1 MNHSEQTIHPAVI
14 TAAEPA
20 YGPGWLLL
28 ARTPNGPSEERLLG
42 TRAVLI
48 SLSSAT
54 TTQLQRAANET
65 LNLYDKDA
73 SASPAERARR
83 ALAVTQK
90 LLGEKVAVGLVALSR
105 NEVLAARTSGVA
117 IAARRS
123 TDGRTTTIMLPEE
136 APGAASRTLERGGI
150 SATRLSMSPEDRVAM
165 AMTAEEVKRAVKTQ
179 TPASGV
185 LAPLSYPAVLL
196 EVLPPV
202 RKTIERVTPEP
213 DNLIN
218 VPVDPV
224 AVAKMNARARW
235 EEGNLERQARITAAI
250 PAAPKADPNRPEA
263 HTQPYEPIDSAAQA
277 VIDARR
283 PSTRTGVEPRARG
296 KSQPPPAR
304 DQRTSDAV
312 RAAQEAAR
320 AEARLRAEHRSVA
333 EPQVERSWRE
343 RAATSSSF
351 WQRAAA
357 RIANEIERRAPWLTI
372 TPTKPTLRA
381 DSGGEEQAEHDVQRT
396 RRRRSAA
403 LLLAAVLVAGVGGAT
418 GLVLNG
424 STPELDA
431 AARARE
437 ALRNAEIGIAE
448 ALDPQTNLLVNDPAR
463 VKSLLLTAV
472 ADLNLAQSGGSP
484 LAQITELRARAT
496 ETLDKIF
503 LVSATTPIELFNFE
517 AAGATVEI
525 QAIVQ
530 GPDGLPY
537 VIDKVTG
544 AVYRIDA
551 GRGRATVVYQ
561 PGFDLFGTR
570 TGRALLLAASGPDL
584 VVFDA
589 SSNLWR
595 WRPSDGAGKGTLV
608 KLRVRDGE
616 LWGSDVK
623 AIVGFAA
630 DPGTGLYRLYVVD
643 PSARQILRYQPA
655 PDGTGYP
662 ATPTAYLINPLSLGA
677 MTSIAIDG
685 DVYMTI
691 DGALRRYSGGAPDDW
706 SPAEIGDE
714 LLRPTLTPTLVMSA
728 GASRTG
734 VIYVWDSSAKR
745 VIAYSKA
752 TSGAMLAQYVISDQD
767 APLGEV
773 LGGYILP
780 ASDGG
785 APTFVW
791 AETGRVRSA
800 VLGKPV
806 TQEPGA
812 SAEPTPD
819 PVIESPIPTP

>member
-1 MNHSEQTIHPAVI
+1 VTGDEEQT
-14 TAAEPA
+14 
-20 YGPGWLLL
+20 
-28 ARTPNGPSEERLLG
+28 ER
-42 TRAVLI
+42 
-48 SLSSAT
+48 
-54 TTQLQRAANET
+54 
-65 LNLYDKDA
+65 
-73 SASPAERARR
+73 
-83 ALAVTQK
+83 
-90 LLGEKVAVGLVALSR
+90 
-105 NEVLAARTSGVA
+105 
-117 IAARRS
+117 
-123 TDGRTTTIMLPEE
+123 
-136 APGAASRTLERGGI
+136 
-150 SATRLSMSPEDRVAM
+150 
-165 AMTAEEVKRAVKTQ
+165 
-179 TPASGV
+179 
-185 LAPLSYPAVLL
+185 
-196 EVLPPV
+196 
-202 RKTIERVTPEP
+202 
-213 DNLIN
+213 
-218 VPVDPV
+218 
-224 AVAKMNARARW
+224 
-235 EEGNLERQARITAAI
+235 
-250 PAAPKADPNRPEA
+250 
-263 HTQPYEPIDSAAQA
+263 
-277 VIDARR
+277 
-283 PSTRTGVEPRARG
+283 
-296 KSQPPPAR
+296 
-304 DQRTSDAV
+304 
-312 RAAQEAAR
+312 
-320 AEARLRAEHRSVA
+320 
-333 EPQVERSWRE
+333 
-343 RAATSSSF
+343 
-351 WQRAAA
+351 
-357 RIANEIERRAPWLTI
+357 
-372 TPTKPTLRA
+372 
-381 DSGGEEQAEHDVQRT
+381 DVQRT

-403 LLLAAVLVAGVGGAT
+403 LLLAAVLVAGLGGAT
-418 GLVLNG
+418 ALVLNS
-424 STPELDA
+424 STPELNA

-472 ADLNLAQSGGSP
+472 ADLNLAQSGGGP
-484 LAQITELRARAT
+484 LAQISALREQAT
-496 ETLDKIF
+496 ETLNKIF
-503 LVSATTPIELFNFE
+503 LVSETSPIELFNFE

-530 GPDGLPY
+530 GPDGRPY

-551 GRGRATVVYQ
+551 ERGRATVVYQ
-561 PGFDLFGTR
+561 PGFDLYGTR

-662 ATPTAYLINPLSLGA
+662 ATPTAYLINPLSLSA

-685 DVYMTI
+685 DVYMTS

-706 SPAEIGDE
+706 VPAVIGDE
-714 LLRPTLTPTLVMSA
+714 LLRPTLTPALVMSA
-728 GASRTG
+728 GAARTG
-734 VIYVWDSSAKR
+734 VVYVWDSSAQR

-752 TSGAMLAQYVISDQD
+752 TSGAMLAQYVITDQD
-767 APLGEV
+767 APIGEV

-791 AETGRVRSA
+791 AEAGRVRSA

-806 TQEPGA
+806 TQEPGT

-819 PVIESPIPTP
+819 PVIETPIPTP

>member
-1 MNHSEQTIHPAVI
+1 MEHTEQTIHPAVL

-20 YGPGWLLL
+20 FGEGWLLL

-48 SLSSAT
+48 SRTGAT
-54 TTQLQRAANET
+54 REQLQRVANEL
-65 LNLYDKDA
+65 LNHFDKDA

-83 ALAVTQK
+83 AIISAQG
-90 LLGEKVAVGLVALSR
+90 LLGEGAAVGLVALAR
-105 NEVLAARTSGVA
+105 DEVLVARTSGVA
-117 IAARRS
+117 IAARRT
-123 TDGRTTTIMLPEE
+123 TDGRATTIMLPED

-150 SATRLSMSPEDRVAM
+150 STTRLSMSPEDRVAI
-165 AMTAEEVKRAVKTQ
+165 AITADDATRTVKLR
-179 TPASGV
+179 TPASGAF
-185 LAPLSYPAVLL
+185 APLTYPAVLL

-202 RKTIERVTPEP
+202 RKALQRTAPTPET
-213 DNLIN
+213 LIT
-218 VPVDPV
+218 VPTDPV
-224 AVAKMNARARW
+224 AVAKINARARW
-235 EEGNLERQARITAAI
+235 EEGNLEREARIAAAK
-250 PAAPKADPNRPEA
+250 PAAPKANPNRPDA
-263 HTQPYEPIDSAAQA
+263 VTQPYEPIDSAAQA

-283 PSTRTGVEPRARG
+283 PSARSGVDPRARG
-296 KSQPPPAR
+296 KSQPPQAR

-320 AEARLRAEHRSVA
+320 AKARLRAEHRSAA

-343 RAATSSSF
+343 RAATSASF

-357 RIANEIERRAPWLTI
+357 RIANEVERRAPWLTI
-372 TPTKPTLRA
+372 TPAEPTLRA
-381 DSGGEEQAEHDVQRT
+381 ATGGEEQAEHEVQRT

-403 LLLAAVLVAGVGGAT
+403 ILLAAVLVAGVGGAT
-418 GLVLNG
+418 ALVLNG

-431 AARARE
+431 AAKARE
-437 ALRNAEIGIAE
+437 ALRNAEIGINE
-448 ALDPQTNLLVNDPAR
+448 ALDPQTNLLVNDPERA
-463 VKSLLLTAV
+463 KSLLLAAV
-472 ADLNLAQSGGSP
+472 ANLNLAEGGGGPSG
-484 LAQITELRARAT
+484 QIASLRTQAT
-496 ETLDKIF
+496 ETLNKIF
-503 LVSATTPIELFNFE
+503 LVNTTSPIELFDFS
-517 AAGATVEI
+517 AAGAAVEI

-551 GRGRATVVYQ
+551 ERGRATVVYQ
-561 PGFDLFGTR
+561 PGFDLYGTR
-570 TGRALLLAASGPDL
+570 TGRALLLAAAGPDL

-595 WRPSDGAGKGTLV
+595 WRPSDASGKGTLV

-662 ATPTAYLINPLSLGA
+662 ATPTAYLITPMALGT
-677 MTSIAIDG
+677 MTGIAIDG
-685 DVYMTI
+685 DVYMTS
-691 DGALRRYSGGAPDDW
+691 DGVLRRYSGGAADDW
-706 SPAEIGDE
+706 SPAKIGDE
-714 LLRPTLTPTLVMSA
+714 LLRPLLTPTLVMSA

-734 VIYVWDSSAKR
+734 IIYVWDRSARR

-752 TSGAMLAQYVISDQD
+752 SSGAMLAQYIISEQGNTV
-767 APLGEV
+767 GEI

-780 ASDGG
+780 AADGG

-791 AETGRVRSA
+791 AEAGRVRSA
-800 VLGKPV
+800 VLGTAV

-812 SAEPTPD
+812 SVDPTPD
-819 PVIESPIPTP
+819 PVIETPVPTP

>member
-1 MNHSEQTIHPAVI
+1 MNHSEQTVHPAVL

-20 YGPGWLLL
+20 FGPGWLLL
-28 ARTPNGPSEERLLG
+28 ARTPKGPSEERVLG

-48 SLSSAT
+48 LLTGAT
-54 TTQLQRAANET
+54 ADQLGKAANET
-65 LNLYDKDA
+65 LNLYDNDA

-83 ALAVTQK
+83 ALAAAQK
-90 LLGEKVAVGLVALSR
+90 RLGESVAVGLVALSR
-105 NEVLAARTSGVA
+105 NEVLVARTSGVA
-117 IAARRS
+117 IAARR
-123 TDGRTTTIMLPEE
+123 TTEGRTATIMLPDD
-136 APGAASRTLERGGI
+136 APGASSRTLERGGI

-165 AMTAEEVKRAVKTQ
+165 AITAEEAKRAVKTH
-179 TPASGV
+179 TPVSGV
-185 LAPLSYPAVLL
+185 LAPLAYPAVLL
-196 EVLPPV
+196 EVLLPV
-202 RKTIERVTPEP
+202 RKIVARATPES
-213 DNLIN
+213 DTLIN
-218 VPVDPV
+218 VPTDPV
-224 AVAKMNARARW
+224 AVAKINARTRW
-235 EEGNLERQARITAAI
+235 EEGNLEREARIAAAK
-250 PAAPKADPNRPEA
+250 PAAAKADPNRPDA
-263 HTQPYEPIDSAAQA
+263 HTQPYEPIDTAAQA

-283 PSTRTGVEPRARG
+283 PSARSGAEARARG
-296 KSQPPPAR
+296 KSQPPLAR

-320 AEARLRAEHRSVA
+320 AEARLRAEHRAAA
-333 EPQVERSWRE
+333 EPRVERSWRE
-343 RAATSSSF
+343 RAATSTSF
-351 WQRAAA
+351 WQRAVA

-372 TPTKPTLRA
+372 TPSEPTLRA
-381 DSGGEEQAEHDVQRT
+381 ATGGDEQAEQDVQRA

-403 LLLAAVLVAGVGGAT
+403 ILLAAVLIAGVGGAT
-418 GLVLNG
+418 ALVLNG
-424 STPELDA
+424 STPELDSA
-431 AARARE
+431 AKARE
-437 ALRNAEIGIAE
+437 ALRSAEIGITD

-463 VKSLLLTAV
+463 VKSLLLAAV
-472 ADLNLAQSGGSP
+472 VNLNLAEAGGSP
-484 LAQITELRARAT
+484 LTQITPLRAQAT
-496 ETLDKIF
+496 ETLNKIF
-503 LVSATTPIELFNFE
+503 LVNATTPIGLFDFQ

-551 GRGRATVVYQ
+551 ERGRATVVYQ
-561 PGFDLFGTR
+561 PGFDLYGTR
-570 TGRALLLAASGPDL
+570 TGRALLLTAAGPDL

-623 AIVGFAA
+623 AIIGFAA
-630 DPGTGLYRLYVVD
+630 DSGTGLYRLYVVD

-662 ATPTAYLINPLSLGA
+662 ATPTAYLINPMSLGA
-677 MTSIAIDG
+677 MTGIAIDG
-685 DVYMTI
+685 DVYMTS
-691 DGALRRYSGGAPDDW
+691 GGVLRRYSGGAPDDW

-714 LLRPTLTPTLVMSA
+714 LLRPLLTPTLLMSA

-734 VIYVWDSSAKR
+734 IIYVWDSSAHR

-752 TSGAMLAQYVISDQD
+752 SSGAMLAQYVINDGAD
-767 APLGEV
+767 PVGEI

-780 ASDGG
+780 AADGG

-791 AETGRVRSA
+791 AEAERVRSA

-812 SAEPTPD
+812 SVDPTPD
-819 PVIESPIPTP
+819 PVIETPIPTP

>member
-1 MNHSEQTIHPAVI
+1 MNHSEQTIHPAVL

-20 YGPGWLLL
+20 FGPGWLLL
-28 ARTPNGPSEERLLG
+28 ARTPKGPSEERLLG
-42 TRAVLI
+42 TRTVLI
-48 SLSSAT
+48 SLTGAT
-54 TTQLQRAANET
+54 AEQLQRAANET

-83 ALAVTQK
+83 ALAIAQK
-90 LLGEKVAVGLVALSR
+90 QLGEKVAVGLVALSR
-105 NEVLAARTSGVA
+105 NEVLVARTSGVA
-117 IAARRS
+117 IAARRT
-123 TDGRTTTIMLPEE
+123 TDGRTATIMLPED

-165 AMTAEEVKRAVKTQ
+165 AITADEAKRAVKTH
-179 TPASGV
+179 TPVSGV
-185 LAPLSYPAVLL
+185 LAPLTYPAVLL

-202 RKTIERVTPEP
+202 RKVLERAAPES
-213 DNLIN
+213 DSLMN
-218 VPVDPV
+218 VPTDPV
-224 AVAKMNARARW
+224 AVAKINARTRW
-235 EEGNLERQARITAAI
+235 EEGNLEREARITAAI
-250 PAAPKADPNRPEA
+250 PAAPKADPNRPDA
-263 HTQPYEPIDSAAQA
+263 HTQPYEPIDTAAQA

-283 PSTRTGVEPRARG
+283 PSTRSGVEPRARG

-304 DQRTSDAV
+304 EQRTSDAV

-320 AEARLRAEHRSVA
+320 AEARLRAEHRSAA

-343 RAATSSSF
+343 RAATSASF

-357 RIANEIERRAPWLTI
+357 RIANGIERRAPWLTI

-381 DSGGEEQAEHDVQRT
+381 DTGGEEQAEHDVQRA
-396 RRRRSAA
+396 RRRRSAT

-418 GLVLNG
+418 GLVLNS

-437 ALRNAEIGIAE
+437 ALRNAEIGITE

-472 ADLNLAQSGGSP
+472 ADLNLAQAGGSP
-484 LAQITELRARAT
+484 LVQITELRAQAT
-496 ETLDKIF
+496 ETLNKIF
-503 LVSATTPIELFNFE
+503 LVSATAPIELFNFE
-517 AAGATVEI
+517 AAGASVEI

-551 GRGRATVVYQ
+551 ARGRATVVYQ

-584 VVFDA
+584 LVFDA

-662 ATPTAYLINPLSLGA
+662 ATPTAYLINPLSLGT

-691 DGALRRYSGGAPDDW
+691 DGVLRRYSGGAPGDW
-706 SPAEIGDE
+706 SPAVIGDE

-734 VIYVWDSSAKR
+734 VVYVWDSSAKR

-752 TSGAMLAQYVISDQD
+752 ASGAMLAQYVISDQD

-791 AETGRVRSA
+791 AEAGRVRSA

-819 PVIESPIPTP
+819 PVIETPTPTP

>member
-165 AMTAEEVKRAVKTQ
+165 AMTAEEVKRAVKTH

>member
-1 MNHSEQTIHPAVI
+1 MNQSEQTIHPAVL

-20 YGPGWLLL
+20 FGQGWLLL
-28 ARTPNGPSEERLLG
+28 ARSPKGPSEERLLG

-48 SLSSAT
+48 TRIDAT
-54 TTQLQRAANET
+54 AEALQRAANET
-65 LNLYDKDA
+65 LNRFDVDA

-83 ALAVTQK
+83 AVAATQQ
-90 LLGEKVAVGLVALSR
+90 LLGESVGVGLIALTR
-105 NEVLAARTSGVA
+105 NEVLVARTSGVA
-117 IAARRS
+117 IASRRT
-123 TDGRTTTIMLPEE
+123 TDGRTATTMLPDD
-136 APGAASRTLERGGI
+136 APGASSRTHERGGI
-150 SATRLSMSPEDRVAM
+150 STARLSMAAGDRVAI
-165 AMTAEEVKRAVKTQ
+165 AKSVDDAKHTVKLR

-185 LAPLSYPAVLL
+185 FAPLIYPAVLL

-202 RKTIERVTPEP
+202 RKVEQRAAPTRETLL
-213 DNLIN
+213 D
-218 VPVDPV
+218 VPTDPV
-224 AVAKMNARARW
+224 AVAKRNARARW
-235 EEGNLERQARITAAI
+235 EEGNLEREARIAAAK
-250 PAAPKADPNRPEA
+250 PVAPKASPNRPEA
-263 HTQPYEPIDSAAQA
+263 TTQPYEPIDTAAQA

-283 PSTRTGVEPRARG
+283 PSARSGVEPRARG

-304 DQRTSDAV
+304 EQRTNEAV
-312 RAAQEAAR
+312 RVAQEQAR
-320 AEARLRAEHRSVA
+320 AAARLRAEHRSAA

-343 RAATSSSF
+343 RAATSTSL
-351 WQRAAA
+351 WQRITA
-357 RIANEIERRAPWLTI
+357 RLADTVERRAPWLTI
-372 TPTKPTLRA
+372 TPAEPSLRGTT
-381 DSGGEEQAEHDVQRT
+381 GGEEETERDVQRV

-418 GLVLNG
+418 TLLING
-424 STPELDA
+424 SAPELDA
-431 AARARE
+431 AAKARE
-437 ALRNAEIGIAE
+437 ALNNAEISIGE
-448 ALDPQTNLLVNDPAR
+448 ALDPQTNLLVNDPSR
-463 VKSLLLTAV
+463 VKSLLLAAI
-472 ADLNLAQSGGSP
+472 ADLEIAESGGGS
-484 LAQITELRARAT
+484 LDRITSLRMQAT
-496 ETLDKIF
+496 DTLNKLF
-503 LVSATTPIELFNFE
+503 LVNVTSPIELFDFN

-530 GPDGLPY
+530 GPDDLPY
-537 VIDKVTG
+537 VIDNVTG

-551 GRGRATVVYQ
+551 ERGRATVVYQ
-561 PGFDLFGTR
+561 PGFDLYGTR

-595 WRPSDGAGKGTLV
+595 WRPSDSSGKGTLV

-662 ATPTAYLINPLSLGA
+662 ATPTGYLITPMSLGS

-685 DVYMTI
+685 DVYMTA
-691 DGALRRYSGGAPDDW
+691 DGVLRRFSAGAADDW
-706 SPAEIGDE
+706 SPAKIGDE
-714 LLRPTLTPTLVMSA
+714 LLRPELTPTLVMSA

-734 VIYVWDSSAKR
+734 VVYVWDSSARR

-752 TSGAMLAQYVISDQD
+752 SSGAMLAQYLIGDEEGSS
-767 APLGEV
+767 GEL

-780 ASDGG
+780 AADGG

-791 AETGRVRSA
+791 AESGRVRSA
-800 VLGKPV
+800 VLGTAV
-806 TQEPGA
+806 SQEPGA
-812 SAEPTPD
+812 SADPTPD
-819 PVIESPIPTP
+819 PVIETPLPTP

>member
-1 MNHSEQTIHPAVI
+1 MDHAEQTIHPAVL

-20 YGPGWLLL
+20 FGPGWLLL
-28 ARTPNGPSEERLLG
+28 ARTPKGPSEERVLG
-42 TRAVLI
+42 TRAVLVA
-48 SLSSAT
+48 LASAT
-54 TTQLQRAANET
+54 PEQLQKAASET
-65 LNLYDKDA
+65 LNLFDNDA

-83 ALAVTQK
+83 ALTSAQK
-90 LLGEKVAVGLVALSR
+90 LLGENVAVGLVALSR
-105 NEVLAARTSGVA
+105 SEVLVARTSGVA
-117 IAARRS
+117 IAARR
-123 TDGRTTTIMLPEE
+123 TKEGRTATIMLPDD

-150 SATRLSMSPEDRVAM
+150 STTRLSMSPEDRVAM
-165 AMTAEEVKRAVKTQ
+165 AITAEEAKRAVKTH
-179 TPASGV
+179 TPVSGV
-185 LAPLSYPAVLL
+185 LAPLTYPAVLL
-196 EVLPPV
+196 EVLLPV
-202 RKTIERVTPEP
+202 RKVIQRITP
-213 DNLIN
+213 DSDTLIN

-224 AVAKMNARARW
+224 AVAKINARARW
-235 EEGNLERQARITAAI
+235 EEGNLEREARITAAK
-250 PAAPKADPNRPEA
+250 PAAPKADPNRPDA
-263 HTQPYEPIDSAAQA
+263 LTQPYEPIDTAAQA

-283 PSTRTGVEPRARG
+283 PSARSGAEARARG
-296 KSQPPPAR
+296 KSQPPLAR

-333 EPQVERSWRE
+333 EPLVERSWRE
-343 RAATSSSF
+343 RAATSTSF
-351 WQRAAA
+351 LQRAAA
-357 RIANEIERRAPWLTI
+357 RVADEIERRAPWLTI
-372 TPTKPTLRA
+372 TPVKPTLRA
-381 DSGGEEQAEHDVQRT
+381 ATGEEERAEHEVQRA

-403 LLLAAVLVAGVGGAT
+403 ILLAAVLVAGVGGAT
-418 GLVLNG
+418 ALVLSG
-424 STPELDA
+424 STPELDDA
-431 AARARE
+431 AKARE
-437 ALRNAEIGIAE
+437 ALRSAEISITE

-472 ADLNLAQSGGSP
+472 ANLNLAEGGGGS
-484 LAQITELRARAT
+484 ASRITALRAQAT
-496 ETLDKIF
+496 ETLNKIF
-503 LVSATTPIELFNFE
+503 LVNTTAPITLFDFQ
-517 AAGATVEI
+517 AAGATIEI

-551 GRGRATVVYQ
+551 ERGRATVVYQ
-561 PGFDLFGTR
+561 PGFDLYGTR
-570 TGRALLLAASGPDL
+570 TGRALLLTAAGPDL
-584 VVFDA
+584 VVFDT

-623 AIVGFAA
+623 AIIGFAA

-662 ATPTAYLINPLSLGA
+662 ATPTAYLINPMSLGA
-677 MTSIAIDG
+677 ITGIAIDG
-685 DVYMTI
+685 DVYMTS
-691 DGALRRYSGGAPDDW
+691 DGVLRRYTGGAPDDW
-706 SPAEIGDE
+706 VPAEIGDE
-714 LLRPTLTPTLVMSA
+714 LLRPMLTPTLVMSA

-734 VIYVWDSSAKR
+734 IIYVWDSSAHR

-752 TSGAMLAQYVISDQD
+752 SSGAMLAQYVVSDDTDPVGD
-767 APLGEV
+767 A

-800 VLGKPV
+800 VLGTPV
-806 TQEPGA
+806 TQEPGT
-812 SAEPTPD
+812 SVDPTPNPIIET
-819 PVIESPIPTP
+819 PVPTP

>member
-1 MNHSEQTIHPAVI
+1 MDQTEQTIHPAVL

-20 YGPGWLLL
+20 FGSGWLLL
-28 ARTPNGPSEERLLG
+28 ARTPKGPSEERVLG

-48 SLSSAT
+48 SLVGAT
-54 TTQLQRAANET
+54 TAQLQKAANET
-65 LNLYDKDA
+65 LDLFDRDA

-83 ALAVTQK
+83 ALTATQK
-90 LLGEKVAVGLVALSR
+90 RLGESVAVGLVALSR
-105 NEVLAARTSGVA
+105 NEVLVARTSGVA
-117 IAARRS
+117 IAARR
-123 TDGRTTTIMLPEE
+123 TTEGRMSTIMLPDD
-136 APGAASRTLERGGI
+136 APGASSRTLERGGI
-150 SATRLSMSPEDRVAM
+150 SATRLSMSPKDRVAL
-165 AMTAEEVKRAVKTQ
+165 AITSEDAKRAVKAH
-179 TPASGV
+179 TPVSGV
-185 LAPLSYPAVLL
+185 LAPLAYPAVLL
-196 EVLPPV
+196 EVLLPV
-202 RKTIERVTPEP
+202 RKAVQWAAP
-213 DNLIN
+213 DSDTLIN
-218 VPVDPV
+218 VPTDPV
-224 AVAKMNARARW
+224 AVAKINARTRW
-235 EEGNLERQARITAAI
+235 EEGNLEREARIAAAK
-250 PAAPKADPNRPEA
+250 PAAPKADQNRPDA
-263 HTQPYEPIDSAAQA
+263 QTRPYEPIDTAAQA

-283 PSTRTGVEPRARG
+283 PSTRSGAEARARG
-296 KSQPPPAR
+296 KAQPPPAR

-312 RAAQEAAR
+312 RAAQETAR
-320 AEARLRAEHRSVA
+320 AEARLRAEHRSAA
-333 EPQVERSWRE
+333 EPRVERLWRE
-343 RAATSSSF
+343 RAATSTSF

-357 RIANEIERRAPWLTI
+357 RIANEIERRAPWLTV
-372 TPTKPTLRA
+372 TPAEPTLRA
-381 DSGGEEQAEHDVQRT
+381 ATGSNEQAEHEVQRT

-403 LLLAAVLVAGVGGAT
+403 ILLAAVLVAGVGGAT
-418 GLVLNG
+418 ALVLNG

-431 AARARE
+431 AAKARE
-437 ALRNAEIGIAE
+437 ALRSAEIGIGE

-463 VKSLLLTAV
+463 AKSLLLTAV
-472 ADLNLAQSGGSP
+472 ANLNLAETGGGP
-484 LAQITELRARAT
+484 LARITTLRTEVT
-496 ETLDKIF
+496 ETLNKIF
-503 LVSATTPIELFNFE
+503 LVNNTAPIELFDFE

-551 GRGRATVVYQ
+551 ERGRATVVYQ
-561 PGFDLFGTR
+561 PGFDLYGTR
-570 TGRALLLAASGPDL
+570 TGRALLITASGPDL

-662 ATPTAYLINPLSLGA
+662 AAPTGYLINPMSLGT
-677 MTSIAIDG
+677 MTGIAIDG
-685 DVYMTI
+685 DVYMTSG
-691 DGALRRYSGGAPDDW
+691 GALRRYSGGAPDEW
-706 SPAEIGDE
+706 TPAEIGDE
-714 LLRPTLTPTLVMSA
+714 LLRPLLTPTVVMSA

-734 VIYVWDSSAKR
+734 IIYVWDSSARR

-752 TSGAMLAQYVISDQD
+752 SSGAMLAQYVISDQAD
-767 APLGEV
+767 QIGEI

-791 AETGRVRSA
+791 AEAGRVRSA
-800 VLGKPV
+800 VLGKPI

-812 SAEPTPD
+812 SVGPTPD
-819 PVIESPIPTP
+819 PVIETPIPTP

>member
-1 MNHSEQTIHPAVI
+1 MDHTEQTIHPAVL

-20 YGPGWLLL
+20 FGEGWLLL
-28 ARTPNGPSEERLLG
+28 ARTPKGPSEERLLG
-42 TRAVLI
+42 TRTVLI
-48 SLSSAT
+48 ALTGASAD
-54 TTQLQRAANET
+54 QLQRAANET
-65 LNLYDKDA
+65 LNLFDKDA

-83 ALAVTQK
+83 ALTVAQK
-90 LLGEKVAVGLVALSR
+90 LLGERVAVGFVALSR
-105 NEVLAARTSGVA
+105 NEVLVARTSGVA
-117 IAARRS
+117 IAARRT
-123 TDGRTTTIMLPEE
+123 TDGRTATIMLPED

-150 SATRLSMSPEDRVAM
+150 SATRLSMAPEDRVAM
-165 AMTAEEVKRAVKTQ
+165 AKTAEDAKRTVKAR

-185 LAPLSYPAVLL
+185 FAPLTYTAVLL

-202 RKTIERVTPEP
+202 RKTIERPTTEP
-213 DNLIN
+213 KTLID
-218 VPVDPV
+218 VPADPV
-224 AVAKMNARARW
+224 AVAKINARARW
-235 EEGNLERQARITAAI
+235 EEGNLEREARIAAAK
-250 PAAPKADPNRPEA
+250 PAAPKADPHRPDA
-263 HTQPYEPIDSAAQA
+263 HTQPYEPIDTAAQA

-283 PSTRTGVEPRARG
+283 PSTRSGVEPRARG
-296 KSQPPPAR
+296 KSQPPPPR
-304 DQRTSDAV
+304 DQRTSEAV

-320 AEARLRAEHRSVA
+320 AEARLRAEHRIAA

-343 RAATSSSF
+343 RAATSTSF

-357 RIANEIERRAPWLTI
+357 RIATAIERRAPWLTI
-372 TPTKPTLRA
+372 TPSAPTLRA
-381 DSGGEEQAEHDVQRT
+381 ETGSEEQAEHEVQST

-403 LLLAAVLVAGVGGAT
+403 ILLAAVLVAGVGGAT
-418 GLVLNG
+418 ALVLNG

-431 AARARE
+431 AAKARE
-437 ALRNAEIGIAE
+437 ALRSAEISISE
-448 ALDPQTNLLVNDPAR
+448 ALDPQTNLLVNDPSR
-463 VKSLLLTAV
+463 VKSLLLAAV
-472 ADLNLAQSGGSP
+472 ANLNLAESGGGP
-484 LAQITELRARAT
+484 LSQIASLRTQAT
-496 ETLDKIF
+496 ETLNKIF
-503 LVSATTPIELFNFE
+503 LVNNTAPIELFNFE

-551 GRGRATVVYQ
+551 ERGRATVVYQ
-561 PGFDLFGTR
+561 PGFDLYGTR
-570 TGRALLLAASGPDL
+570 TGRALLLTASGPDL

-616 LWGSDVK
+616 LWGSDIK

-630 DPGTGLYRLYVVD
+630 DSGTGLYRLYVVD

-662 ATPTAYLINPLSLGA
+662 ATPTAYLISPMALGA

-685 DVYMTI
+685 DVYMTS
-691 DGALRRYSGGAPDDW
+691 DGVLRRYSGGAADDW

-714 LLRPTLTPTLVMSA
+714 LLRPLLTPALVMSA

-734 VIYVWDSSAKR
+734 VVYVWDSSARR

-752 TSGAMLAQYVISDQD
+752 SSGAMLAQYVISDEAD
-767 APLGEV
+767 PVGEI

-780 ASDGG
+780 AADGG

-791 AETGRVRSA
+791 AEAGRVRST

-812 SAEPTPD
+812 SVDPTPD
-819 PVIESPIPTP
+819 PVIETPIPTP

>member
-1 MNHSEQTIHPAVI
+1 MDQSEQTIHPAVL

-20 YGPGWLLL
+20 FGPGWLLL
-28 ARTPNGPSEERLLG
+28 ARAPKGPSEERLLG
-42 TRAVLI
+42 TRALLI
-48 SLSSAT
+48 SLTGAT
-54 TTQLQRAANET
+54 TSQLQKTANET
-65 LNLYDKDA
+65 LNLYDRDA

-83 ALAVTQK
+83 ALTAAQK
-90 LLGEKVAVGLVALSR
+90 LLGENVAVGLVALSR
-105 NEVLAARTSGVA
+105 SEVLVARTSGVA
-117 IAARRS
+117 IAARRA
-123 TDGRTTTIMLPEE
+123 TDGRTATMMLPED
-136 APGAASRTLERGGI
+136 APGATSRTLERGGI
-150 SATRLSMSPEDRVAM
+150 STTRLSMSAEDRVAL
-165 AMTAEEVKRAVKTQ
+165 ATTEEEARRAVKTY
-179 TPASGV
+179 TPTNGV

-202 RKTIERVTPEP
+202 RKTVERAAPEP
-213 DNLIN
+213 ETLIN
-218 VPVDPV
+218 TPVDPV
-224 AVAKMNARARW
+224 ALAKMNARARW
-235 EEGNLERQARITAAI
+235 EESNLEREARITAAK
-250 PAAPKADPNRPEA
+250 PAPAKADPHRPDA
-263 HTQPYEPIDSAAQA
+263 HTQPYEPIDTAAQA
-277 VIDARR
+277 VIDAMR
-283 PSTRTGVEPRARG
+283 PSTRSGVEPRARG
-296 KSQPPPAR
+296 KSQAPPAR
-304 DQRTSDAV
+304 EQRTSDAV
-312 RAAQEAAR
+312 RVAQEAAR
-320 AEARLRAEHRSVA
+320 AEARLRAEHRSAA
-333 EPQVERSWRE
+333 EPRVERSWQE
-343 RAATSSSF
+343 RAAASASF
-351 WQRAAA
+351 WQRTAA
-357 RIANEIERRAPWLTI
+357 RIARSIERRAPWLTA
-372 TPTKPTLRA
+372 TPVKPTLRA
-381 DSGGEEQAEHDVQRT
+381 EAGGDEPTEHDVQRA

-403 LLLAAVLVAGVGGAT
+403 LLLAAVLVAGLGGAT
-418 GLVLNG
+418 ALVLNR

-431 AARARE
+431 AAAARE
-437 ALRNAEIGIAE
+437 ALRSAEIGITE

-463 VKSLLLTAV
+463 AKSLLLAAV
-472 ADLNLAQSGGSP
+472 ANLNLAQEGGGP
-484 LAQITELRARAT
+484 VAQITSLRAQAT
-496 ETLDKIF
+496 ETLNKIF
-503 LVSATTPIELFNFE
+503 LVSTTAPIELFDFA
-517 AAGATVEI
+517 AAGATVEV
-525 QAIVQ
+525 QAIAQ

-551 GRGRATVVYQ
+551 VRGRATVVYQ

-570 TGRALLLAASGPDL
+570 TGRAFLLAASGPDL

-662 ATPTAYLINPLSLGA
+662 ANPTAYLINPLSLGN

-706 SPAEIGDE
+706 SPAVIGDE

-734 VIYVWDSSAKR
+734 VVYVWDSSAQR
-745 VIAYSKA
+745 IIAYSKA
-752 TSGAMLAQYVISDQD
+752 ASGVMLAQYAISDQSG
-767 APLGEV
+767 PVGEV

-791 AETGRVRSA
+791 AESNRVRSA

-812 SAEPTPD
+812 SVGPTPD
-819 PVIESPIPTP
+819 PVIETPIPTP

>member
-1 MNHSEQTIHPAVI
+1 
-14 TAAEPA
+14 
-20 YGPGWLLL
+20 
-28 ARTPNGPSEERLLG
+28 
-42 TRAVLI
+42 
-48 SLSSAT
+48 
-54 TTQLQRAANET
+54 
-65 LNLYDKDA
+65 
-73 SASPAERARR
+73 
-83 ALAVTQK
+83 
-90 LLGEKVAVGLVALSR
+90 
-105 NEVLAARTSGVA
+105 
-117 IAARRS
+117 
-123 TDGRTTTIMLPEE
+123 
-136 APGAASRTLERGGI
+136 
-150 SATRLSMSPEDRVAM
+150 
-165 AMTAEEVKRAVKTQ
+165 
-179 TPASGV
+179 
-185 LAPLSYPAVLL
+185 
-196 EVLPPV
+196 
-202 RKTIERVTPEP
+202 
-213 DNLIN
+213 
-218 VPVDPV
+218 
-224 AVAKMNARARW
+224 
-235 EEGNLERQARITAAI
+235 
-250 PAAPKADPNRPEA
+250 
-263 HTQPYEPIDSAAQA
+263 
-277 VIDARR
+277 
-283 PSTRTGVEPRARG
+283 
-296 KSQPPPAR
+296 
-304 DQRTSDAV
+304 
-312 RAAQEAAR
+312 
-320 AEARLRAEHRSVA
+320 
-333 EPQVERSWRE
+333 
-343 RAATSSSF
+343 
-351 WQRAAA
+351 
-357 RIANEIERRAPWLTI
+357 
-372 TPTKPTLRA
+372 
-381 DSGGEEQAEHDVQRT
+381 
-396 RRRRSAA
+396 
-403 LLLAAVLVAGVGGAT
+403 VLVAGVGGAT
-418 GLVLNG
+418 GLVLNS

-484 LAQITELRARAT
+484 LAQITELRSRAT
-496 ETLDKIF
+496 ETLNKIF
-503 LVSATTPIELFNFE
+503 LVSAAAPIELFNFE

-662 ATPTAYLINPLSLGA
+662 ATPTAYLINPLSLGT

-706 SPAEIGDE
+706 SPAAIGDE

-752 TSGAMLAQYVISDQD
+752 ASGAMLAQYVISDQD

-791 AETGRVRSA
+791 AEAGRVRSA

-819 PVIESPIPTP
+819 PVIETPIPTP

>member
-1 MNHSEQTIHPAVI
+1 MDHTEQTVHPAVL

-20 YGPGWLLL
+20 FGPGWLLL
-28 ARTPNGPSEERLLG
+28 ARTPKGPSEERLLG
-42 TRAVLI
+42 TRTVLI
-48 SLSSAT
+48 SLTGAPAD
-54 TTQLQRAANET
+54 QLQRAANET
-65 LNLYDKDA
+65 LNLYDRDA

-83 ALAVTQK
+83 AITAAQK
-90 LLGEKVAVGLVALSR
+90 LLGEKAAIGLVALSR

-117 IAARRS
+117 IAARRT
-123 TDGRTTTIMLPEE
+123 TDGRTTTIMLPDD
-136 APGAASRTLERGGI
+136 APGSTSRTLERGGI
-150 SATRLSMSPEDRVAM
+150 SATRLAMSPEDRVAL
-165 AMTAEEVKRAVKTQ
+165 AITAEEAKRAVRAH
-179 TPASGV
+179 TPVSGV
-185 LAPLSYPAVLL
+185 LAPLGYPAVLL

-202 RKTIERVTPEP
+202 RKVVERAAP
-213 DNLIN
+213 DTDTLIN
-218 VPVDPV
+218 VPTDPV
-224 AVAKMNARARW
+224 AVAKINARVRW
-235 EEGNLERQARITAAI
+235 EEGNLEREARIAAAK
-250 PAAPKADPNRPEA
+250 PAPPKADPSRPDV
-263 HTQPYEPIDSAAQA
+263 HTQPYEPIDTAAQA

-283 PSTRTGVEPRARG
+283 PSTRSGVEPRARG

-320 AEARLRAEHRSVA
+320 AEARLRAEHRSAA
-333 EPQVERSWRE
+333 EPIVERSWRE
-343 RAATSSSF
+343 RAATSASF

-372 TPTKPTLRA
+372 TPSAPSLRA
-381 DSGGEEQAEHDVQRT
+381 VTGEEERTERDVQRT

-403 LLLAAVLVAGVGGAT
+403 LLLAAVLVAGLGGAT
-418 GLVLNG
+418 ALVLNS

-448 ALDPQTNLLVNDPAR
+448 ALDPQTNLLVNDPTR
-463 VKSLLLTAV
+463 VKSLLLAAV
-472 ADLNLAQSGGSP
+472 ADLNLAQSGGGP
-484 LAQITELRARAT
+484 TAQITALREQAT
-496 ETLDKIF
+496 EALNKIF
-503 LVSATTPIELFNFE
+503 LVNATSPIELFNFE

-525 QAIVQ
+525 QAIAQ
-530 GPDGLPY
+530 GPDGRPY

-551 GRGRATVVYQ
+551 ERGRATVVYQ
-561 PGFDLFGTR
+561 PGFDLYGTR

-584 VVFDA
+584 LVFDA

-616 LWGSDVK
+616 LWGSDIK

-685 DVYMTI
+685 DVYMTS

-706 SPAEIGDE
+706 APAVIGDE

-728 GASRTG
+728 GAARTG
-734 VIYVWDSSAKR
+734 IVYVWDNSAQR

-752 TSGAMLAQYVISDQD
+752 ASGAMLAQYVITDQD
-767 APLGEV
+767 APIGEV

-791 AETGRVRSA
+791 AELGRVRSA

-806 TQEPGA
+806 TPEPGA
-812 SAEPTPD
+812 SAQPTPD
-819 PVIESPIPTP
+819 PVIETPIPTP

>member
-1 MNHSEQTIHPAVI
+1 MNHSEQTVHPAVL

-20 YGPGWLLL
+20 FGPGWLLL
-28 ARTPNGPSEERLLG
+28 ARPPKGPSEERVLG
-42 TRAVLI
+42 TRVVLV
-48 SLSSAT
+48 SLTGAT
-54 TTQLQRAANET
+54 ADQLQKAANET
-65 LNLYDKDA
+65 LNLYDNDA

-83 ALAVTQK
+83 ALAAAQK
-90 LLGEKVAVGLVALSR
+90 QLGEKVAVGLVALSR
-105 NEVLAARTSGVA
+105 NEVLVARTSGVA
-117 IAARRS
+117 IAARR
-123 TDGRTTTIMLPEE
+123 TTEGRMSTIMLPDD
-136 APGAASRTLERGGI
+136 APGASSRTLERGGI

-165 AMTAEEVKRAVKTQ
+165 AITAEEAKRAVKTQ
-179 TPASGV
+179 TPASGALTP
-185 LAPLSYPAVLL
+185 LAYPAVLL
-196 EVLPPV
+196 EVLLPV
-202 RKTIERVTPEP
+202 RKVVARTTPES
-213 DNLIN
+213 DTLIN
-218 VPVDPV
+218 VPTDPI
-224 AVAKMNARARW
+224 AVAKINARTRW
-235 EEGNLERQARITAAI
+235 EEGNLEREARIAAAK
-250 PAAPKADPNRPEA
+250 PAAAKADPNRPDA
-263 HTQPYEPIDSAAQA
+263 HTQPYEPIDTAAQA

-283 PSTRTGVEPRARG
+283 PSARSGAEARARG

-320 AEARLRAEHRSVA
+320 AEARLRAEHRVAA
-333 EPQVERSWRE
+333 EPRVERSWRE
-343 RAATSSSF
+343 RAATSTSF
-351 WQRAAA
+351 WRRAAA

-372 TPTKPTLRA
+372 TPSEPTLRA
-381 DSGGEEQAEHDVQRT
+381 AKGGDEQAEQDVQRA

-418 GLVLNG
+418 ALVLNG
-424 STPELDA
+424 STPELDSA
-431 AARARE
+431 AKARE
-437 ALRNAEIGIAE
+437 ALRSAEIGITE

-463 VKSLLLTAV
+463 VKSLLLAAV
-472 ADLNLAQSGGSP
+472 ANLNLAEAGGSP
-484 LAQITELRARAT
+484 LTQTTLLRAQAT
-496 ETLDKIF
+496 ETLNKIF
-503 LVSATTPIELFNFE
+503 LVNTLTPIGLFDFQ

-525 QAIVQ
+525 QAVVQ

-551 GRGRATVVYQ
+551 ARGRATVVYQ
-561 PGFDLFGTR
+561 PGFDLYDTR
-570 TGRALLLAASGPDL
+570 TGRALLLTAAGPDL

-623 AIVGFAA
+623 AIIGFAA
-630 DPGTGLYRLYVVD
+630 DSGTGLYRLYVVD

-662 ATPTAYLINPLSLGA
+662 ATPTAYLINPMSLGA
-677 MTSIAIDG
+677 MTGIAIDG
-685 DVYMTI
+685 DVYMTS
-691 DGALRRYSGGAPDDW
+691 GGVLRRYSGGAPDDW

-714 LLRPTLTPTLVMSA
+714 LLRPLLTPTLLMST

-734 VIYVWDSSAKR
+734 IIYVWDSSAHR

-752 TSGAMLAQYVISDQD
+752 SSGAMLAQYTISDGAD
-767 APLGEV
+767 SVGEI

-780 ASDGG
+780 AADGG

-791 AETGRVRSA
+791 AEAGRVRSA

-812 SAEPTPD
+812 SADPTPD
-819 PVIESPIPTP
+819 PVIETPIPTP

>member
-1 MNHSEQTIHPAVI
+1 MSHSEQTVHPAVL

-20 YGPGWLLL
+20 FGPGWLLL
-28 ARTPNGPSEERLLG
+28 ARTPKGPSEERVLG

-48 SLSSAT
+48 SLADAT
-54 TTQLQRAANET
+54 ADQLQRAATET
-65 LNLYDKDA
+65 LDLFDSDA

-83 ALAVTQK
+83 ALSTAQK
-90 LLGEKVAVGLVALSR
+90 RLGENVAVGLVALSR
-105 NEVLAARTSGVA
+105 SEVLVARTSGVA
-117 IAARRS
+117 IAARR
-123 TDGRTTTIMLPEE
+123 TTEGRMSTIMLPDD
-136 APGAASRTLERGGI
+136 APGASSRTLERGGI

-165 AMTAEEVKRAVKTQ
+165 AITAEEAKRAVKTH
-179 TPASGV
+179 TPVSGV

-196 EVLPPV
+196 EVLLPV
-202 RKTIERVTPEP
+202 RKVVQRATPEP
-213 DNLIN
+213 DTLTN
-218 VPVDPV
+218 VATDPV
-224 AVAKMNARARW
+224 AVAKINARTRW
-235 EEGNLERQARITAAI
+235 EEGNLEREARIAAAK
-250 PAAPKADPNRPEA
+250 PTAPKADPNRPDA
-263 HTQPYEPIDSAAQA
+263 HTQPYEPIDTAAQA

-283 PSTRTGVEPRARG
+283 PSARSGAEARARG
-296 KSQPPPAR
+296 KSQPPQAR

-312 RAAQEAAR
+312 RAAQEVAR
-320 AEARLRAEHRSVA
+320 AEARLRAEHRVAA
-333 EPQVERSWRE
+333 EPRVERSWRE
-343 RAATSSSF
+343 RAATSTSF
-351 WQRAAA
+351 WQRAVA

-372 TPTKPTLRA
+372 TPSEPTLRA
-381 DSGGEEQAEHDVQRT
+381 VKGEDEQAEQDVQRT
-396 RRRRSAA
+396 RRRRSATI
-403 LLLAAVLVAGVGGAT
+403 LLAAVLVAGAGGAT
-418 GLVLNG
+418 ALVLNR
-424 STPELDA
+424 SNPELDA
-431 AARARE
+431 AAKARE
-437 ALRNAEIGIAE
+437 ALRNAEISVTE

-463 VKSLLLTAV
+463 VKSLLLAAV
-472 ADLNLAQSGGSP
+472 TNLNLAEAGGGP
-484 LAQITELRARAT
+484 LSKIASLRAQAT
-496 ETLDKIF
+496 ETLNNIF
-503 LVSATTPIELFNFE
+503 LVSSTSPIALFDFQ

-561 PGFDLFGTR
+561 PGFDLYGTR
-570 TGRALLLAASGPDL
+570 TGRALLLTAAGPDL

-623 AIVGFAA
+623 AIIGFAA

-662 ATPTAYLINPLSLGA
+662 ATPTAYLINPMSLGA
-677 MTSIAIDG
+677 MTGIAIDG
-685 DVYMTI
+685 DVYMTS
-691 DGALRRYSGGAPDDW
+691 GGVLRRYSGGAPDDW

-714 LLRPTLTPTLVMSA
+714 LLRPLLTPTLVMSA

-734 VIYVWDSSAKR
+734 VAYVWDSSARR

-752 TSGAMLAQYVISDQD
+752 SSGAMLAQYIISDGTD
-767 APLGEV
+767 PIGEI

-780 ASDGG
+780 AADGG

-791 AETGRVRSA
+791 AEAGRVRSA

-812 SAEPTPD
+812 SVGPTPD
-819 PVIESPIPTP
+819 PVIETPIPTP

>member
-1 MNHSEQTIHPAVI
+1 MDQTEQTIHPAVL
-14 TAAEPA
+14 TATEPA
-20 YGPGWLLL
+20 FGPGWLLL
-28 ARTPNGPSEERLLG
+28 ARTPKGPSEERVLG

-48 SLSSAT
+48 SLVGAT
-54 TTQLQRAANET
+54 TAQLQKSANET
-65 LNLYDKDA
+65 LDLFDRDG

-83 ALAVTQK
+83 ALTAAQK
-90 LLGEKVAVGLVALSR
+90 RLGESVAVGLVALSR
-105 NEVLAARTSGVA
+105 EEVLVARTSGVA
-117 IAARRS
+117 IAARR
-123 TDGRTTTIMLPEE
+123 TTEGRMSTIMLPDE
-136 APGAASRTLERGGI
+136 APGASSRTLERGGI
-150 SATRLSMSPEDRVAM
+150 SATRLSMSPKDRVAL
-165 AMTAEEVKRAVKTQ
+165 AITSEDAKRAVKAH
-179 TPASGV
+179 TPVSGV
-185 LAPLSYPAVLL
+185 LAPLAYPAVLL
-196 EVLPPV
+196 EVLLPV
-202 RKTIERVTPEP
+202 RKAVQWAAP
-213 DNLIN
+213 DSDTLID
-218 VPVDPV
+218 VPTDPV
-224 AVAKMNARARW
+224 AVAKINARTRW
-235 EEGNLERQARITAAI
+235 EEGNLEREARIAAAR
-250 PAAPKADPNRPEA
+250 PVVPKADPNRPDA
-263 HTQPYEPIDSAAQA
+263 QTRPYEPIDTAAQA

-283 PSTRTGVEPRARG
+283 PSTRSGTEARARG
-296 KSQPPPAR
+296 KAQPPPAR

-312 RAAQEAAR
+312 RAAQETAR
-320 AEARLRAEHRSVA
+320 AEARLRAEHRSAA
-333 EPQVERSWRE
+333 EPRAERSWRE
-343 RAATSSSF
+343 RAATSTSF

-357 RIANEIERRAPWLTI
+357 RIANEIERRAPWLTA
-372 TPTKPTLRA
+372 TPAEPTLRA
-381 DSGGEEQAEHDVQRT
+381 ATGSNEQAEHEVQRT

-403 LLLAAVLVAGVGGAT
+403 ILLAAVLVAGVGGAT
-418 GLVLNG
+418 ALVLNG

-431 AARARE
+431 AAKARE
-437 ALRNAEIGIAE
+437 ALRSAEIGIGE
-448 ALDPQTNLLVNDPAR
+448 ALDSQTNLLVNDPERA
-463 VKSLLLTAV
+463 KSLLLTAV
-472 ADLNLAQSGGSP
+472 ANLNLAESGGGP
-484 LAQITELRARAT
+484 LARITTLRTEAT
-496 ETLDKIF
+496 ETLNKIF
-503 LVSATTPIELFNFE
+503 LVNNTAPIELFDFE

-551 GRGRATVVYQ
+551 ERGRATVVYQ
-561 PGFDLFGTR
+561 PGFDLYGTR
-570 TGRALLLAASGPDL
+570 TGRALLITASGPDL

-662 ATPTAYLINPLSLGA
+662 AAPTAYLINPMSLGT
-677 MTSIAIDG
+677 MTGIAIDG
-685 DVYMTI
+685 DVYMTSG
-691 DGALRRYSGGAPDDW
+691 GALRRYSGGAPDEW
-706 SPAEIGDE
+706 APAEIGDE
-714 LLRPTLTPTLVMSA
+714 LLRPLLTPTVVMSA

-734 VIYVWDSSAKR
+734 IIYVWDSSARR

-752 TSGAMLAQYVISDQD
+752 SSGAMLAQYVIGDQAD
-767 APLGEV
+767 QIGEI

-791 AETGRVRSA
+791 AEAGRVRSA
-800 VLGKPV
+800 VLGKPI

-812 SAEPTPD
+812 SVGPTPD
-819 PVIESPIPTP
+819 PVIETPIPTP

>member
-1 MNHSEQTIHPAVI
+1 MDQTEQTIHPAVL

-20 YGPGWLLL
+20 FGPGWLLL
-28 ARTPNGPSEERLLG
+28 ARTPKGPSEERVLG

-48 SLSSAT
+48 SLVGAT
-54 TTQLQRAANET
+54 TAQLQKAANET
-65 LNLYDKDA
+65 LDLFDGDA

-83 ALAVTQK
+83 ALTAAQK
-90 LLGEKVAVGLVALSR
+90 RLGESVAVGLVALSR
-105 NEVLAARTSGVA
+105 NEVLVARTSGVA
-117 IAARRS
+117 IAARR
-123 TDGRTTTIMLPEE
+123 TTEGRMSTIMLPDD
-136 APGAASRTLERGGI
+136 APGASSRTLERGGI
-150 SATRLSMSPEDRVAM
+150 SATRLSMSPKDRVAL
-165 AMTAEEVKRAVKTQ
+165 AITSEDAKRAVKAH
-179 TPASGV
+179 TPVSGV
-185 LAPLSYPAVLL
+185 LAPLTYPAVLL
-196 EVLPPV
+196 EVLLPV
-202 RKTIERVTPEP
+202 RKAIQWAAP
-213 DNLIN
+213 DSDTLIN
-218 VPVDPV
+218 VPTDPV
-224 AVAKMNARARW
+224 AVAKINARTRW
-235 EEGNLERQARITAAI
+235 EQGNLEREARIAAAK
-250 PAAPKADPNRPEA
+250 PVVPKADPNRPDA
-263 HTQPYEPIDSAAQA
+263 QTRPYEPIDTAAQA

-283 PSTRTGVEPRARG
+283 PSTRSGVEARARG
-296 KSQPPPAR
+296 KAQPVPAR
-304 DQRTSDAV
+304 DQCTSDAV
-312 RAAQEAAR
+312 RAAQENAR
-320 AEARLRAEHRSVA
+320 AEARLRAEHRRAA
-333 EPQVERSWRE
+333 EPRVERSWRE
-343 RAATSSSF
+343 RAATSTSF

-357 RIANEIERRAPWLTI
+357 RIANEIERRAPWLTV
-372 TPTKPTLRA
+372 TPAEPTLRA
-381 DSGGEEQAEHDVQRT
+381 ATGSDEQAEHEVQRT

-403 LLLAAVLVAGVGGAT
+403 ILLAAVLVAGVGGAT
-418 GLVLNG
+418 ALVLNG

-431 AARARE
+431 AAKARE
-437 ALRNAEIGIAE
+437 ALRSAEIGIGE

-463 VKSLLLTAV
+463 AKSLLLTAV
-472 ADLNLAQSGGSP
+472 ANLNLAETGGGP
-484 LAQITELRARAT
+484 LARITTLRTEAT
-496 ETLDKIF
+496 ETLNTIF
-503 LVSATTPIELFNFE
+503 LVNNTAPIELFDFE

-551 GRGRATVVYQ
+551 EGGRATVVYQ
-561 PGFDLFGTR
+561 PGFDLYGTR
-570 TGRALLLAASGPDL
+570 TGRALLITASGPDL

-662 ATPTAYLINPLSLGA
+662 AAPTAYLINPMSLGT
-677 MTSIAIDG
+677 MTGIAIDG
-685 DVYMTI
+685 DLYMTSG
-691 DGALRRYSGGAPDDW
+691 GALRRYSGGAADDW
-706 SPAEIGDE
+706 IPAEIGDE
-714 LLRPTLTPTLVMSA
+714 LLRPLLTPTVVMSA

-734 VIYVWDSSAKR
+734 IIYVWDSSAHR

-752 TSGAMLAQYVISDQD
+752 SSGAMLAQYVISDQAD
-767 APLGEV
+767 QIGEI

-791 AETGRVRSA
+791 AEAGRVRSA
-800 VLGKPV
+800 VLGKPI

-812 SAEPTPD
+812 SVNPTPD
-819 PVIESPIPTP
+819 PVIETPIPTP

>member
-1 MNHSEQTIHPAVI
+1 MDHTEQTIHPAVL

-20 YGPGWLLL
+20 FGEGWLLL
-28 ARTPNGPSEERLLG
+28 ARIPKGPSEERLLG

-48 SLSSAT
+48 SRTGAT
-54 TTQLQRAANET
+54 REQLQRAANES
-65 LNLYDKDA
+65 LNHFDKDA

-83 ALAVTQK
+83 AITSAQS
-90 LLGEKVAVGLVALSR
+90 LLGEGAAAGLVALAR
-105 NEVLAARTSGVA
+105 DEALVARTSGVA
-117 IAARRS
+117 IAARCA
-123 TDGRTTTIMLPEE
+123 TDGRTATIMLPDD

-165 AMTAEEVKRAVKTQ
+165 AMTVDDAKRTVKLR
-179 TPASGV
+179 TPASGAF
-185 LAPLSYPAVLL
+185 APLAYPAVLL

-202 RKTIERVTPEP
+202 RKALQRTAPTPEA
-213 DNLIN
+213 LIT
-218 VPVDPV
+218 VPTDPV
-224 AVAKMNARARW
+224 AVAKINARARW
-235 EEGNLERQARITAAI
+235 EEGNLEREARIAAAK
-250 PAAPKADPNRPEA
+250 PAPPKADPNRPDA
-263 HTQPYEPIDSAAQA
+263 VTQPYEPIDTAAQA

-283 PSTRTGVEPRARG
+283 PSARSGVDPRARG
-296 KSQPPPAR
+296 KSQPPQAR

-320 AEARLRAEHRSVA
+320 AEARLRAEHRSAV

-343 RAATSSSF
+343 RAATSTSF

-357 RIANEIERRAPWLTI
+357 RIANEVERRAPWFTI
-372 TPTKPTLRA
+372 TPAEPTLRA
-381 DSGGEEQAEHDVQRT
+381 AIGGEEQAEHEVQRT

-403 LLLAAVLVAGVGGAT
+403 ILLAAVLVAGVGGAT
-418 GLVLNG
+418 ALVLNG

-431 AARARE
+431 AAKARE
-437 ALRNAEIGIAE
+437 ALRNAEISIGE
-448 ALDPQTNLLVNDPAR
+448 ALDPQTNLLVNDPERA
-463 VKSLLLTAV
+463 KSLLLAAV
-472 ADLNLAQSGGSP
+472 ANLNLAEGGGGPSG
-484 LAQITELRARAT
+484 QIASLRTQAT
-496 ETLDKIF
+496 ETLNKMF
-503 LVSATTPIELFNFE
+503 LVNTTSPIELFDFS
-517 AAGATVEI
+517 AAGATIEI

-551 GRGRATVVYQ
+551 ERGRATVVYQ
-561 PGFDLFGTR
+561 PGFDLYGTR

-595 WRPSDGAGKGTLV
+595 WRPSDASGKGTLV

-662 ATPTAYLINPLSLGA
+662 ATPTAYLITPMALGT
-677 MTSIAIDG
+677 MTGIAIDG
-685 DVYMTI
+685 DVYMTS
-691 DGALRRYSGGAPDDW
+691 DGVLRRYSGGAADDW

-714 LLRPTLTPTLVMSA
+714 LLRPLLTPTLVMSA

-734 VIYVWDSSAKR
+734 IIYVWDRSARR

-752 TSGAMLAQYVISDQD
+752 SSGAMLAQYIISEQGN
-767 APLGEV
+767 PVGEI

-780 ASDGG
+780 AADGG

-791 AETGRVRSA
+791 AEAGRVRSA
-800 VLGKPV
+800 VLGTAV

-812 SAEPTPD
+812 SVGPTPD
-819 PVIESPIPTP
+819 PVIETPVPTP

>member
-1 MNHSEQTIHPAVI
+1 MDHSEQTIHPAVL

-48 SLSSAT
+48 SLASAT

-83 ALAVTQK
+83 ALTVAQK
-90 LLGEKVAVGLVALSR
+90 QLGETVAVGLVALSR
-105 NEVLAARTSGVA
+105 NEVLVARTSGVA
-117 IAARRS
+117 IAARRT
-123 TDGRTTTIMLPEE
+123 TDGRTTTIMLPED

-165 AMTAEEVKRAVKTQ
+165 ATTAEEAKRAVKTH
-179 TPASGV
+179 TPVSGA
-185 LAPLSYPAVLL
+185 LAPLTYPAVLL

-202 RKTIERVTPEP
+202 RKAIERTTPEP

-218 VPVDPV
+218 VPIDPV
-224 AVAKMNARARW
+224 AVAKINARARW

-283 PSTRTGVEPRARG
+283 PSTRTGVGPRARG

-304 DQRTSDAV
+304 EQRTSEAV

-320 AEARLRAEHRSVA
+320 AEARLRAEHRSAA

-343 RAATSSSF
+343 RAATSASF

-381 DSGGEEQAEHDVQRT
+381 DTGGEEQAEHDVQRA
-396 RRRRSAA
+396 RRRRSAT
-403 LLLAAVLVAGVGGAT
+403 LLLAAVLIAGVGGAT
-418 GLVLNG
+418 GLVLNN

-496 ETLDKIF
+496 ETLNKIF
-503 LVSATTPIELFNFE
+503 LVSAAAPIELFNFE

-630 DPGTGLYRLYVVD
+630 DPGTGLYRLYVAD

-662 ATPTAYLINPLSLGA
+662 ATPTAYLINPLSLGT

-706 SPAEIGDE
+706 SPAAIGDE
-714 LLRPTLTPTLVMSA
+714 LLRPTITPTLVMSA

-752 TSGAMLAQYVISDQD
+752 ASGAMLAQYVISDQD

-791 AETGRVRSA
+791 AEAGRVRSA

-819 PVIESPIPTP
+819 PVIETPIPTP